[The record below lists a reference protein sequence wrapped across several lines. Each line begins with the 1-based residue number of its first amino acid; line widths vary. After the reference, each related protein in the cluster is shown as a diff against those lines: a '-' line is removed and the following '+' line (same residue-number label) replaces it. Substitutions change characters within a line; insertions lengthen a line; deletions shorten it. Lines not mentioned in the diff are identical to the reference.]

1 MTRKRNELP
10 VEQQAVVA
18 RFISKHL
25 NPPPGRTP
33 QDVKSRLLHWIS
45 VANNPSVLTSE
56 TNAKVLANMRR
67 KARQN
72 IRRLVLQHPD
82 VASQIPATE
91 QPEVSR

>member
-1 MTRKRNELP
+1 MTRNRSELP

-18 RFISKHL
+18 RFISQHL

-33 QDVKSRLLHWIS
+33 QDVKVRLQHWVS
-45 VANNPSVLTSE
+45 VANNPSLLASE
-56 TNAKVLANMRR
+56 TNAKVLANVRR

-72 IRRLVLQHPD
+72 IRRLVLQHPE